1 MSLQAQ
7 LTALAQAIAADIKS
21 LNTAQGSLTNL
32 NTTAKTNLVSAIN
45 ELKSAINS
53 IDLTALISD
62 TTTSSGTKT
71 WSINQINTAITNAIN
86 ALVAG
91 APTALDTLN
100 ELATAITGDES
111 AIAAITT
118 ALGNRIRFDAAQTL
132 TSGQQIQAC
141 QNIGVGDP
149 TTDLAAAYATAK
161 A

>member
-21 LNTAQGSLTNL
+21 LNTAQGTLNNL
-32 NTTAKTNLVSAIN
+32 NTSAKTNLVSAIN